1 MLYANSEILDVLR
14 LRYWQHL
21 LNEMLKR
28 KQFKIPVHL
37 AFGHEA
43 VAVALDRCIGEDD
56 AVCLS
61 HRNVAYNL
69 IRSKS
74 LDTVLQHYRMEPAEH
89 TPGLMGSMN
98 LSSHASIAYASSI
111 LGNNIPVAAG
121 IAMNRKI
128 AARSGIVFV
137 FTGDGAMEEGSF
149 WETLVFSRS
158 HNLGLVIVVENNDYS
173 MSSTIEQR
181 RSGIDLSKVCAGAGV
196 NYHSAN
202 GAILADS
209 LAALTSARASA
220 GSGIPACLE
229 LEISTFN
236 QHAGPTPGWP
246 DDPLRIALDD
256 GLIVK
261 ESPADPLFHIRQML
275 GEGAFKQAADQV
287 MEADRREKYLH

>member
-1 MLYANSEILDVLR
+1 MISASSEMLDVLR
-14 LRYWQHL
+14 LRYWHHL

-28 KQFKIPVHL
+28 KQFRIPVHL

-43 VAVALDRCIGEDD
+43 VAVALDQCLAQGDS
-56 AVCLS
+56 VCLS
-61 HRNVAYNL
+61 HRNAAYNL
-69 IRSKS
+69 VRSKS
-74 LDTVLQHYRMEPAEH
+74 LDAVLQHYRLAPADP

-98 LSSHASIAYASSI
+98 LSAHASIAYTSSI

-121 IAMNRKI
+121 IAMNRKVG
-128 AARSGIVFV
+128 AKGGVVYV

-158 HNLGLVIVVENNDYS
+158 HGLGLVIVVENNNNS

-181 RSGIDLSKVCAGAGV
+181 RSNIDLSKISAGAGLSF
-196 NYHSAN
+196 HRAN

-209 LAALTSARASA
+209 IATLADARASA
-220 GSGIPACLE
+220 ASGIPACVE

-236 QHAGPTPGWP
+236 QHSGPTPGWP
-246 DDPLRIALDD
+246 GDPLSISLEN

-261 ESPADPLFHIRQML
+261 ENAADPVFHIRQAL
-275 GEGAFKQAADQV
+275 GPEAFNRAAEQV
-287 MEADRREKYLH
+287 MKADSREKYLH